1 MYKFA
6 IIGCGRISR
15 RHAEQIQKVGILK
28 AVCDTIPE
36 RSAELA
42 KDYQATAYNNIDE
55 LLLKESGVAVI
66 CVCSPNGLH
75 AEHAIKSLQAGKHV
89 LCEKPLSISSVA
101 ARQMVDT
108 AFFFEKKL
116 FVVKQNRF
124 NPPVLAVKNLI
135 KENKLGKIL
144 SFQVNC
150 FWNRPQQ
157 YYSGDWKGSLHLD
170 GGILYTQFS
179 HFIDI
184 IYWLLGDVASV
195 RGFKSNHLHRRFM
208 EIEDNGVA
216 VLRMINGAI
225 GTLNYTINAVHK
237 NLEGS
242 ISIFGEKASVKIGGQ
257 YLNTIEW
264 IESVDPLVLNV
275 DKGGDP
281 NSYGFYQGSMSNHRQ
296 VYEQLVAALDGTI
309 SHSVEADEAIKTI
322 ELIEKI
328 YAASDAK

>member
-15 RHAEQIQKVGILK
+15 RHAEQIQKVGILQ
-28 AVCDTIPE
+28 AVCDIIPQ
-36 RSAELA
+36 RSAHLA
-42 KDYQATAYNNIDE
+42 KDFGATAYGNIDE
-55 LLLKESGVAVI
+55 LLLKEKDAAVI

-75 AEHAIKSLQAGKHV
+75 AEHSIKSLQAGKHV

-101 ARQMVDT
+101 GRQMVDT

-124 NPPVLAVKNLI
+124 NPPVRAVKDLI
-135 KENKLGKIL
+135 NDNKLGKIL

-157 YYSGDWKGSLHLD
+157 YYVGDWKGSLLLD

-184 IYWLLGDVASV
+184 IFWLLGDVAEV
-195 RGFKSNHLHRRFM
+195 RGFKSNHLNRKFM

-216 VLRMINGAI
+216 ILRMVNGAL
-225 GTLNYTINAVHK
+225 GTLNYTINSVNK

-242 ISIFGEKASVKIGGQ
+242 ISIFGEKGSVKIGGQ

-264 IESVDPLVLNV
+264 LESVEPLIINV
-275 DKGGDP
+275 DKTSAP
-281 NSYGFYQGSMSNHRQ
+281 NLYGFYQGSMSNHDQ
-296 VYEQLVAALDGTI
+296 VYEQLVASLNGNI

-328 YAASDAK
+328 YAATDAK